1 MENCKKKVWAPSLD
15 TPPVLNHSRPR
26 VKSPPGLPGA
36 AFRKDR
42 TMPIDDI
49 PQPPKPES
57 MLPEFK
63 LTELPLKYEGE
74 SSYPIRK
81 ATVADVRGILQLING
96 FASANIMLPRGPRN
110 LFENIRDFVVAA
122 DPASEGEEYPH
133 IIACGA
139 LHVLW
144 ENIAEVRSLAIH
156 PDYQNQG
163 LGRKLVDFMKKE
175 AVDLGVKRLYT
186 FTLAEEFFR
195 QIGFLPK
202 EKEDLPAKLWDE
214 CSRCPKY
221 FKCDEVGM
229 VLDL

>member
-1 MENCKKKVWAPSLD
+1 M
-15 TPPVLNHSRPR
+15 
-26 VKSPPGLPGA
+26 G
-36 AFRKDR
+36 KDVA
-42 TMPIDDI
+42 MPIEDI
-49 PQPPKPES
+49 PQPPKPDLN
-57 MLPEFK
+57 LPEFK
-63 LTELPLKYEGE
+63 VSEIPLKYEGE

-81 ATVADVRGILQLING
+81 ATVADVKGILQLING
-96 FASANIMLPRGPRN
+96 FAAGNLMLPRGPRN
-110 LFENIRDFVVAA
+110 IFENIRDFVVAA
-122 DPASEGEEYPH
+122 EPSTDPEQGYTN

-156 PDYQNQG
+156 PDYQSKG
-163 LGRKLVDFMKKE
+163 LGRKIVDFIKKE
-175 AVDLGVKRLYT
+175 AVDLGVKRIYT
-186 FTLAEEFFR
+186 FTLAEEFFL
-195 QIGFLPK
+195 QIGFVPK